1 MLRVKKCRMIEMH
14 VCTVYTGTHERI
26 PKYAVVYQAAY
37 VVYSCN
43 TKRRCGL
50 EVRCECMGEGL
61 EMRAGCLGEGL
72 AK

>member
-1 MLRVKKCRMIEMH
+1 MRSYIKQHMLCI
-14 VCTVYTGTHERI
+14 
-26 PKYAVVYQAAY
+26 
-37 VVYSCN
+37 YSCN